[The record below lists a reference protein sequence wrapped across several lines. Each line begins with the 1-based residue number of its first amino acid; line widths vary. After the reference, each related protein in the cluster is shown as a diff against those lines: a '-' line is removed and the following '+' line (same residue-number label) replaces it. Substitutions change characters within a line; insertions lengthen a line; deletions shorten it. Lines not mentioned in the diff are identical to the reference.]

1 MQGMRSTGRT
11 GTSVLKRAF
20 CLLEV
25 LGSDGTSVGLAELAR
40 RAGLPKATAYRL
52 ANQLIDLHVLERA
65 GQEYQLGLKLF
76 ELGNSVAR
84 QRELREAA
92 LPFMEDLYE
101 ATHETIHLG
110 VLDDIEVLY
119 VEKIAGRRRCAVPT
133 TLGSRKPLYC
143 TGLGKAILAYSTPQL
158 VEAVIQNGLP
168 RCTRYTITDPHRLEL
183 ELTRAA
189 ETGVAY
195 DREEYELGITCVGSP
210 LLNRAGRAWAA
221 ISVTGP
227 ATRFHPERTAA
238 AVRTAALGLTRV
250 LTKTNQS
257 GWGTIGLG
265 PAFHDHVS
273 AADVLADGASAPT
286 CRNMVA
292 RSK

>member
-1 MQGMRSTGRT
+1 MQAMRSTGRT
-11 GTSVLKRAF
+11 GASVLERAF
-20 CLLEV
+20 SLLEA
-25 LGSDGTSVGLAELAR
+25 LGPDTASVGLAELAR

-52 ANQLIDLHVLERA
+52 ASQLVELHVLERA

-76 ELGNSVAR
+76 ELGNAVTR

-110 VLDDIEVLY
+110 VLDKLEVLY
-119 VEKIAGRRRCAVPT
+119 VEKIAGRRTCPVPT
-133 TLGSRKPLYC
+133 VPGTRKPLHC
-143 TGLGKAILAYSTPQL
+143 TALGKAILAYASPKL
-158 VEAVIQNGLP
+158 LDAVIQNGLL
-168 RCTRYTITDPHRLEL
+168 RRTRYTVTDPLRLRL

-189 ETGVAY
+189 ETGVTY
-195 DREEYELGITCVGSP
+195 DREEYELGITCVSSP

-227 ATRFHPERTAA
+227 TTRFRPERTAA

-250 LTKTNQS
+250 LAHRS
-257 GWGTIGLG
+257 GWGVI
-265 PAFHDHVS
+265 D
-273 AADVLADGASAPT
+273 
-286 CRNMVA
+286 
-292 RSK
+292 

>member
-52 ANQLIDLHVLERA
+52 ANQLIDLHVLERV

-119 VEKIAGRRRCAVPT
+119 VEKIAGRRKCAVPT

-168 RCTRYTITDPHRLEL
+168 RCTRYTITDPHRLER

-227 ATRFHPERTAA
+227 ATRFRPERTAA

-257 GWGTIGLG
+257 GWGAIGLG

>member
-1 MQGMRSTGRT
+1 MQAMRSTGRT
-11 GTSVLKRAF
+11 GGSVLQRAF
-20 CLLEV
+20 SLIEAF
-25 LGSDGTSVGLAELAR
+25 GSDGASVGLAELAR

-110 VLDDIEVLY
+110 VLDDAEVLY
-119 VEKIAGRRRCAVPT
+119 AEKIAGRRTCTVSTA
-133 TLGSRKPLYC
+133 LGTRKPLYC
-143 TGLGKAILAYSTPQL
+143 TALGKAILAYSGPQL
-158 VEAVIQNGLP
+158 LENVIKDGLI
-168 RCTRYTITDPHRLEL
+168 RRTRYTITEPHRLQL
-183 ELTRAA
+183 ELSRAA

-227 ATRFHPERTAA
+227 TTRFHPERTAT

-250 LTKTNQS
+250 LTQHT
-257 GWGTIGLG
+257 GWGVV
-265 PAFHDHVS
+265 D
-273 AADVLADGASAPT
+273 
-286 CRNMVA
+286 
-292 RSK
+292 

>member
-1 MQGMRSTGRT
+1 MQAMRSTGRT
-11 GTSVLKRAF
+11 GASVLERAF
-20 CLLEV
+20 SLLEA
-25 LGSDGTSVGLAELAR
+25 LGSDTASVGLAELAR

-52 ANQLIDLHVLERA
+52 ASQLVELHVLERA

-76 ELGNSVAR
+76 ELGNAVTR

-110 VLDDIEVLY
+110 VLDKLEVLY
-119 VEKIAGRRRCAVPT
+119 VEKIAGRRTCPVPT
-133 TLGSRKPLYC
+133 VPGTRKPLHC
-143 TGLGKAILAYSTPQL
+143 TALGKAILAYASPKL
-158 VEAVIQNGLP
+158 LDAVIQNGLL
-168 RCTRYTITDPHRLEL
+168 RRTRYTVTDPLRLRL

-189 ETGVAY
+189 ETGVTY
-195 DREEYELGITCVGSP
+195 DREEYELGITCVSSP

-227 ATRFHPERTAA
+227 TTRFRPERTAA

-250 LTKTNQS
+250 LAHRS
-257 GWGTIGLG
+257 GWGVI
-265 PAFHDHVS
+265 D
-273 AADVLADGASAPT
+273 
-286 CRNMVA
+286 
-292 RSK
+292 

>member
-1 MQGMRSTGRT
+1 MQDMRSTGRT
-11 GTSVLKRAF
+11 GTSVLERAF
-20 CLLEV
+20 SLLEV
-25 LGSDGTSVGLAELAR
+25 LGSDGRSVGLAELAR

-65 GQEYQLGLKLF
+65 GHEYQLGLKLF

-119 VEKIAGRRRCAVPT
+119 VEKIAGRRKCTVPT

-158 VEAVIQNGLP
+158 VEAVIQNGLT
-168 RCTRYTITDPHRLEL
+168 RCTRYTIMDPHRLEL

-227 ATRFHPERTAA
+227 TIRFRPERTAA

-250 LTKTNQS
+250 LAKTNQY
-257 GWGTIGLG
+257 GWGAIVLG
-265 PAFHDHVS
+265 SAFHDHVS

>member
-1 MQGMRSTGRT
+1 MRSTGRT
-11 GTSVLKRAF
+11 GTSVLERAF

-25 LGSDGTSVGLAELAR
+25 LGSDGASLGLAELAR
-40 RAGLPKATAYRL
+40 RARLPKATAYRL

-76 ELGNSVAR
+76 ELGTSVAR
-84 QRELREAA
+84 QRELREIA

-110 VLDDIEVLY
+110 VLDDVEVLY
-119 VEKIAGRRRCAVPT
+119 VEKIAGRHARAVPT
-133 TLGSRKPLYC
+133 TLGTRKPLHC
-143 TGLGKAILAYSTPQL
+143 TGLGKAILAYSAPEL
-158 VEAVIQNGLP
+158 LEAVVSNGLP
-168 RCTRYTITDPHRLEL
+168 RRTRYTITDPHRLQL

-227 ATRFHPERTAA
+227 TTRFRPERAAA
-238 AVRTAALGLTRV
+238 AVRATALGLTRA
-250 LTKTNQS
+250 LTHQS
-257 GWGTIGLG
+257 GYR
-265 PAFHDHVS
+265 
-273 AADVLADGASAPT
+273 AAV
-286 CRNMVA
+286 
-292 RSK
+292 

>member
-1 MQGMRSTGRT
+1 MRSTGRT
-11 GTSVLKRAF
+11 GISVLERAF
-20 CLLEV
+20 SLLEV
-25 LGSDGTSVGLAELAR
+25 VGSDGTSVGLAELAR

-52 ANQLIDLHVLERA
+52 ANQLIELHVLERV

-76 ELGNSVAR
+76 ELGSSVAR

-110 VLDDIEVLY
+110 VLDDVEVLY
-119 VEKIAGRRRCAVPT
+119 VEKIAGRRKCTVPT
-133 TLGSRKPLYC
+133 TLGTRKPLYC

-158 VEAVIQNGLP
+158 LQAVIHNGL
-168 RCTRYTITDPHRLEL
+168 RAALGTRSPIHIGFEL
-183 ELTRAA
+183 ELMRAA

-195 DREEYELGITCVGSP
+195 DREEYELGITCVSSP
-210 LLNRAGRAWAA
+210 LLNAAGRAWAA

-227 ATRFHPERTAA
+227 TTRFHPERTAT

-250 LTKTNQS
+250 L
-257 GWGTIGLG
+257 GL
-265 PAFHDHVS
+265 
-273 AADVLADGASAPT
+273 
-286 CRNMVA
+286 A
-292 RSK
+292 RVPGE

>member
-1 MQGMRSTGRT
+1 MRARMQDMRSTGRT
-11 GTSVLKRAF
+11 GSSVLERAF
-20 CLLEV
+20 SLLEV
-25 LGSDGTSVGLAELAR
+25 IGSDGTSVGLAELAR

-76 ELGNSVAR
+76 ELGNSVTR

-110 VLDDIEVLY
+110 VLDEIEVLY
-119 VEKIAGRRRCAVPT
+119 AEKIAGRRKCSVPT
-133 TLGSRKPLYC
+133 TLGIRKPLYC
-143 TGLGKAILAYSTPQL
+143 TGLGKAILANSGPRL
-158 VEAVIQNGLP
+158 LESVIQNGLL
-168 RCTRYTITDPHRLEL
+168 RRTRYTITDPHRLQVEL
-183 ELTRAA
+183 KRAA
-189 ETGVAY
+189 ESGVSY

-210 LLNRAGRAWAA
+210 LLNRTGRAWAA

-227 ATRFHPERTAA
+227 TTRFRPERTAA

-250 LTKTNQS
+250 LNNQS
-257 GWGTIGLG
+257 GWGAVALDQT
-265 PAFHDHVS
+265 PTADVS
-273 AADVLADGASAPT
+273 AADVFADS
-286 CRNMVA
+286 
-292 RSK
+292 

>member
-1 MQGMRSTGRT
+1 MQHMRSNGRT
-11 GTSVLKRAF
+11 ASSVLERAF
-20 CLLEV
+20 SLLEV
-25 LGSDGTSVGLAELAR
+25 LGSDGASLGLAELAR

-52 ANQLIDLHVLERA
+52 ANQLIDLHVLERT

-110 VLDDIEVLY
+110 VLDDVEVLY
-119 VEKIAGRRRCAVPT
+119 VEKIAGRRTCTVPT
-133 TLGSRKPLYC
+133 TLGARKPLYC

-158 VEAVIQNGLP
+158 LEAVIQNGLP
-168 RCTRYTITDPHRLEL
+168 RRTQYTITDPHRLQV

-189 ETGVAY
+189 ETGVTY
-195 DREEYELGITCVGSP
+195 DREEFEIGITCVASP

-227 ATRFHPERTAA
+227 TTRFRPERTAS

-250 LTKTNQS
+250 LTNQ
-257 GWGTIGLG
+257 GGLG
-265 PAFHDHVS
+265 AIALGPIFAGSS
-273 AADVLADGASAPT
+273 ASTSGNA
-286 CRNMVA
+286 
-292 RSK
+292 

>member
-1 MQGMRSTGRT
+1 MIYDSQRHGLMVPVVLTEHRLTAWTMRARMQAMRSTGRT
-11 GTSVLKRAF
+11 GASVLERAF

-25 LGSDGTSVGLAELAR
+25 LGSDSASVGLAELAR

-52 ANQLIDLHVLERA
+52 ANQLVELHVLERA

-76 ELGNSVAR
+76 ELGNSVTR

-110 VLDDIEVLY
+110 VLDNVEVLY
-119 VEKIAGRRRCAVPT
+119 VEKIAGRRACSVPT
-133 TLGSRKPLYC
+133 TLGTRKPLHC
-143 TGLGKAILAYSTPQL
+143 TGLGKAILAFSSPQL
-158 VEAVIQNGLP
+158 LEAVIQNGLL
-168 RCTRYTITDPHRLEL
+168 RRTRYTITNPHRLQL
-183 ELTRAA
+183 ELARAA
-189 ETGVAY
+189 ETGAAY

-227 ATRFHPERTAA
+227 TTRFRPERTAA
-238 AVRTAALGLTRV
+238 AVRIAALGLTRV
-250 LTKTNQS
+250 LTHQS
-257 GWGTIGLG
+257 GWKVI
-265 PAFHDHVS
+265 D
-273 AADVLADGASAPT
+273 
-286 CRNMVA
+286 
-292 RSK
+292 